1 MDINETMDSVVEE
14 VSDKAEVVKN
24 AADEAF
30 KYVSSLDGS
39 TIAKIGVVGG
49 IVGAAAG
56 AFVFKPIADK
66 IAAIPKKVKNLAEES
81 TEKLSEKERI
91 AMEKKIAKMQAKLDA
106 LDASKEN

>member
-1 MDINETMDSVVEE
+1 MDINETMNTVVEE
-14 VSDKAEVVKN
+14 TSDKAEVIKN
-24 AADEAF
+24 AAEEAF
-30 KYVSSLDGS
+30 GYVASLDGS

-66 IAAIPKKVKNLAEES
+66 IAAIPKGLRNIAAES
-81 TEKLSEKERI
+81 TEKLSDRERV

-106 LDASKEN
+106 LDASKES